1 MVDLTTRRVLDKVDL
16 KPSYTNAV
24 TSGIWR
30 SVRFPIALEN
40 DRAVIETALS
50 HVVDPDH
57 VRMARIV
64 NTLHLENFWATE
76 ALLPELRKKEGVIV
90 DGKPLQ
96 LEFDGEGR
104 LRPFQNRP

>member
-1 MVDLTTRRVLDKVDL
+1 MVDLTTRKVLDKVDL
-16 KPSYTNAV
+16 KPSYTNAI

-40 DRAVIETALS
+40 DRAVLETALS
-50 HVVDPDH
+50 HVLDPDH

-76 ALLPELRKKEGVIV
+76 ALLPELRKQKDVIV
-90 DGKPLQ
+90 DEKPLQ
-96 LEFDGEGR
+96 LQFDDKGT
-104 LRPFQNRP
+104 LRSFVDKA